1 MIQSYKE
8 LTINKYLEI
17 RQILKE
23 DGGELNIQSRILAC
37 LNDTDVDSIL
47 NLSLTKYNDL
57 AVKSAFLMEKPKL
70 DGRIPGKLNI
80 NGRECYITKD
90 IKKLTAAQYIDYQTW
105 TSQEDQDRYLPNVL
119 ACFIVPV
126 GCAYNDGYDVNEIAE
141 WIGDNLSIVD
151 GLNICFFFRKKYL
164 KSIKLTVTFLEL
176 TMKRMARK
184 EKIPE
189 AKEKMT
195 EAKRELTELRRLL
208 QQNGDGLIRLG
219 K

>member
-17 RQILKE
+17 RQILKD
-23 DGGELNIQSRILAC
+23 DGGELNIQSRIIAC
-37 LNDTDVDSIL
+37 LNDMDVDDVL
-47 NLSLTKYNDL
+47 NLSLTKYNEL
-57 AVKSAFLMEKPKL
+57 VVKSAFLMDKPKL
-70 DGRIPGKLNI
+70 DGRVPSRLNI
-80 NGRECYITKD
+80 NGKEFDVTKD

-105 TSQEDQDRYLPNVL
+105 TSQDDQDRYLANVL
-119 ACFIVPV
+119 ACFIVPK
-126 GCAYNDGYDVNEIAE
+126 GCMYNDGYDVVEVAE
-141 WIGDNLSIVD
+141 WIGENLSILD

-164 KSIKLTVTFLEL
+164 KSIELTVTYLEL

-184 EKIPE
+184 EKNQE
-189 AKEKMT
+189 TKEKLKELSEKIT
-195 EAKRELTELRRLL
+195 EYRRLL